1 MINGQLFIVAH
12 IPTSATNYAWGGVLP
27 TMPRHASRCPTRDPL
42 SDAPHPCIDGFAH
55 RAPLL
60 RPFARSRRVRPCSRS
75 PVCVCACAGGREAT
89 GTGGNAPGSLR
100 YTSSDFFA
108 KHLGSP
114 WFPLRLLKCPFDT
127 PTSKVPRRPLELPG
141 QPLTPQD
148 PGRQHGGSH
157 G

>member
-1 MINGQLFIVAH
+1 MINGQLFLVAH
-12 IPTSATNYAWGGVLP
+12 IPAGATKYAWGGVLP

-75 PVCVCACAGGREAT
+75 PVLAFARVRVRDARARVRVRACARCAGACGGAGT
-89 GTGGNAPGSLR
+89 ATGGNAPGSLR

-114 WFPLRLLKCPFDT
+114 KEP
-127 PTSKVPRRPLELPG
+127 
-141 QPLTPQD
+141 
-148 PGRQHGGSH
+148 
-157 G
+157 